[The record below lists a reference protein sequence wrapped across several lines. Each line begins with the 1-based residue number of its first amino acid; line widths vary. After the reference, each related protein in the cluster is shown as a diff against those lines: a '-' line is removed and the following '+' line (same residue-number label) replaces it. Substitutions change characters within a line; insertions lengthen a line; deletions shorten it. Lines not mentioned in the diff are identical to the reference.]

1 VEYGSRRIN
10 VLSRFGTDKMEGAT
24 GTHSL
29 SAEDVAWLK
38 PRAYELDSIAEGLIQ
53 RASNEEAES
62 NPFSSEFMLFS

>member
-1 VEYGSRRIN
+1 
-10 VLSRFGTDKMEGAT
+10 MEGAT